1 MCSNGSSIEPGKKRT
16 RISTWHERKS
26 TQKLFAILVAL
37 GAQGLAYAQGA
48 PVASGTV
55 THAVDARQ

>member
-1 MCSNGSSIEPGKKRT
+1 LDQLQRT
-16 RISTWHERKS
+16 QTRLHKTPRIR
-26 TQKLFAILVAL
+26 LVAILVAL